1 MLKKFLNTSEFKSL
15 KIIEKTLKNSKY
27 KVFPGLPL
35 YAVFDNKDNEFN
47 REEKRYIHESTF
59 DFVIFN
65 EKSFPQ
71 LTIEFD
77 GPVHDIYKKKRISD
91 IKKNRICMKQGLYLL
106 RIRDFHLKEYEKI
119 TILEYILLRF
129 IRWNIE
135 QKKLVQDMYDF
146 FESLSEEEFEEYTRD
161 GVLDPSIDPTVIF
174 DLRYPFPGI
183 EDIKKR
189 ISNIY
194 GIHDRDIFSGGIE
207 MRFKEDGSVTHIA
220 RKSLNASIAMTD
232 NGVTQKINIKFSTPV
247 NLLWCIPTE
256 KDWNYSENQ
265 GDNGVRLHKFTK

>member
-1 MLKKFLNTSEFKSL
+1 
-15 KIIEKTLKNSKY
+15 
-27 KVFPGLPL
+27 
-35 YAVFDNKDNEFN
+35 
-47 REEKRYIHESTF
+47 
-59 DFVIFN
+59 
-65 EKSFPQ
+65 
-71 LTIEFD
+71 
-77 GPVHDIYKKKRISD
+77 VHDIHKKKRTSD
-91 IKKNRICMKQGLYLL
+91 IKKNRICKKQGLYLL
-106 RIRDFHLKEYEKI
+106 RIRDFHLKKYEKI

-146 FESLSEEEFEEYTRD
+146 FESLSEEEFEEHTRD

-174 DLRYPFPGI
+174 DLKYPFPGI

-194 GIHDRDIFSGGIE
+194 GIHDRNIFSGGIE
-207 MRFKEDGSVTHIA
+207 MRFKEDGSITHIA
-220 RKSLNASIAMTD
+220 RKSLNAPIAMTN
-232 NGVTQKINIKFSTPV
+232 NGVTQKINIKFSTQV

-265 GDNGVRLHKFTK
+265 YDYFKKSGKWPTTFNDIPGAFVPNLAETLADYFTLKKIENWLEKNAKKLNNSD